1 MIYTKEIKK
10 NKNKIRLILS
20 LWEINWTVALGKFY
34 NLKVYHILNRILKI
48 LKFNSLFL
56 LLHPTEEHKATY
68 LRTLELRYK
77 DRHTEA

>member
-10 NKNKIRLILS
+10 QKQNQVNSFSVRNKLNCGFREILQPQS
-20 LWEINWTVALGKFY
+20 VPYPQPDTKN
-34 NLKVYHILNRILKI
+34 
-48 LKFNSLFL
+48 FNSLFL